1 MATDTQFLEEN
12 DEAFRSVAV
21 RVEETTEQLSL
32 KQTPVPQKQRQRHVT
47 AAFAQ
52 PQEDLDCNTNQTL
65 SKANGPLSLYHI
77 RTKGPVDLTWAKS
90 KEFVHKIENCDTQKI
105 LHESFKI
112 QACYYRLPR
121 FTQFRVQLWDDGD
134 KNPDLPIVVELQ
146 RRGDAFLTGL
156 LFKGLRDF
164 FFRETEDEPSG
175 DQSPIISGG
184 PGEGISE
191 FQGLDLSKGQDDVA
205 HWAEMMNQNILESAR
220 SGSNALAL
228 AAQGGSN
235 LPYLL
240 ESHDRL
246 VEGIKKLFN
255 HSKDCPTIF
264 GCSVLLACLS
274 VDDGFCN
281 YCVENG
287 VLLSIFEA
295 LHDWSGE
302 GKYDVSSTQ
311 ILSHLTQSLE
321 NIRNNIGDER
331 WREILLNQNNQES
344 LNKLATLL
352 KDRQVGDVGQ
362 LLHEVLFAD
371 AAEERVAQN

>member
-1 MATDTQFLEEN
+1 MAKDLGFLETE
-12 DEAFRSVAV
+12 DEVYKAVALDV
-21 RVEETTEQLSL
+21 RETTEQMGSSS
-32 KQTPVPQKQRQRHVT
+32 VPQKEQRQRHVT

-52 PQEDLDCNTNQTL
+52 PQEALDCNTNQTL
-65 SKANGPLSLYHI
+65 SKVNGPLSLYHI
-77 RTKGPVDLTWAKS
+77 RSKGPVDLTWAKS
-90 KEFVHKIENCDTQKI
+90 KEFVNKIENCDTQKI

-121 FTQFRVQLWDDGD
+121 FTQFRVQLFDDGD
-134 KNPDLPIVVELQ
+134 KNPELPIVVELQ
-146 RRGDAFLTGL
+146 RRDGDAFLTGL

-164 FFRETEDEPSG
+164 FRDSEDEPSVE
-175 DQSPIISGG
+175 QSPIISGG
-184 PGEGISE
+184 PGDGISE
-191 FQGLDLSKGQDDVA
+191 FQGLDLSKGQDDVS
-205 HWAEMMNQNILESAR
+205 HWAEMMNQNVLESAR
-220 SGSNALAL
+220 SGANALAL

-240 ESHDRL
+240 ESHDRV
-246 VEGIKKLFN
+246 VEGIKKLFM

-264 GCSVLLACLS
+264 GCSVLLSCLS

-287 VLLSIFEA
+287 VLLSIFKA

-321 NIRNNIGDER
+321 NIRDNIGNER

-344 LNKLATLL
+344 LNKLARLL
-352 KDRQVGDVGQ
+352 KDRKTGEVGQ
-362 LLHEVLFAD
+362 LLFQVLFAD
-371 AAEERVAQN
+371 GAEEQAAEN